1 MSVLTLHTI
10 HRRQTRPPS
19 HTVLSAHSITDM
31 SNNLHA
37 YLLCW
42 LKETK
47 KMPKRGPRSLRAICV
62 RKVQRYLDLKRKL
75 EPANTKEL
83 GTAATS
89 QPHRSQN
96 LRLAYPGE
104 QALRRFAFPPLAP
117 VHYREGLYLPSIL
130 GRLVLLIDIE
140 PSWRLRSMKA
150 VVSCGWPPVCLS
162 VELHS

>member
-1 MSVLTLHTI
+1 
-10 HRRQTRPPS
+10 
-19 HTVLSAHSITDM
+19 M

-75 EPANTKEL
+75 EPEETKEL
-83 GTAATS
+83 GTAAAS
-89 QPHRSQN
+89 QPHLSQN

-104 QALRRFAFPPLAP
+104 IPHKPGFIGFAPWYHCSL
-117 VHYREGLYLPSIL
+117 VHRMDLSAIGLDLEM
-130 GRLVLLIDIE
+130 VL
-140 PSWRLRSMKA
+140 SA
-150 VVSCGWPPVCLS
+150 
-162 VELHS
+162 